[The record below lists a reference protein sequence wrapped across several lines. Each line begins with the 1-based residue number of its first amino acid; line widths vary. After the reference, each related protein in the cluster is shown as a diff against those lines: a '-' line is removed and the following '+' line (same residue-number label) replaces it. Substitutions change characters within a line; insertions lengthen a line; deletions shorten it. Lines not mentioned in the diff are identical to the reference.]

1 MHDIIFFEKE
11 PKIIK
16 KNLKKRGIDE
26 NIVDKCL
33 KLNEERK
40 KLIQKVEITKSEV
53 KKKSKEIGT
62 FKKEGKDAS
71 HIIKKIH
78 QIKQEITKDDDEL
91 TKKEEHLHHILAS
104 LPNVPDESVPGGK
117 DESKNME
124 LSKWGDIP
132 QFDFPV
138 KDHADLGENLG
149 MLDFKAAAKLTGP
162 RFVVY
167 KKALARLERALC
179 NFMIDSHVKNG
190 YQEILAPYIVNS
202 NTLYGTGQLPKFSD
216 DLFKL
221 EGRDW
226 YLIPTAEVSLTNLK
240 KNELFSKKELPLKY
254 CSFSPCFR
262 SEAGSYGKDTK
273 GLIRLHQFH
282 KVELVYIVEPD
293 ESPKAHQEMIE
304 RACSL
309 LQDLGLPYREVLL
322 CGGDMGFSAKKCID
336 LEVWLPGQNKY
347 REISSLSNCGDFQAR
362 RASIRFRDDEGRP
375 QYAHTLNGSGLAI
388 GRTVV
393 AIMENYQK
401 KDGSIRIPEK
411 LRPYMGEMEIIAKE

>member
-1 MHDIIFFEKE
+1 MHDIKLFEKE
-11 PKIIK
+11 EKTIK
-16 KNLKKRGIDE
+16 KNLKKRGIEE
-26 NIVDKCL
+26 NTVDKCL

-40 KLIQKVEITKSEV
+40 KLIQKVEIKKSEI
-53 KKKSKEIGT
+53 KKKSKEIGSI
-62 FKKEGKDAS
+62 KKTGGDAS
-71 HIIKKIH
+71 QIVKKIH
-78 QIKQEITKDDDEL
+78 QIKQEIANDDDVL
-91 TKKEEHLHHILAS
+91 TKKEEQLHFILSS
-104 LPNVPDESVPGGK
+104 LPNIPDDNVPDGK
-117 DESKNME
+117 DESNNRE
-124 LSKWGDIP
+124 LNKWGDIP
-132 QFDFPV
+132 KFDFSV
-138 KDHADLGENLG
+138 KDHATLGENLG
-149 MLDFKAAAKLTGP
+149 MFDFKAATKLTGP

-167 KKALARLERALC
+167 KGALARLERALC
-179 NFMIDSHVKNG
+179 NFMIDSHLENG
-190 YQEILAPYIVNS
+190 HQEIIAPYIVNS

-221 EGRDW
+221 ENRDW

-282 KVELVYIVEPD
+282 KVELVYIVTPN
-293 ESPKAHQEMIE
+293 ESPKAHQEMIK

-309 LQDLGLPYREVLL
+309 LQDLNLPYREVLL
-322 CGGDMGFSAKKCID
+322 CSGDMGFSAQKCID

-362 RASIRFRDDEGRP
+362 RAGIRFRDDDGKP
-375 QYAHTLNGSGLAI
+375 QYVHTLNGSGLAV

-393 AIMENYQK
+393 AIMENYQN
-401 KDGSIRIPEK
+401 KDGSIHIPEK
-411 LRPYMGEMEIIAKE
+411 LRPYMGGMEVIAK